1 MMWGIVTQVT
11 KGDAKLRDGR
21 LVMEFKEGKF
31 IDRSPYENELKLILI
46 SGCLVVETGL
56 ELMDDAPCRV
66 AFREYL
72 NDTCKGVY
80 PRGWDGP

>member
-1 MMWGIVTQVT
+1 
-11 KGDAKLRDGR
+11 
-21 LVMEFKEGKF
+21 MEFKEGKF
-31 IDRSPYENELKLILI
+31 IDLSPYDSELIPI
-46 SGCLVVETGL
+46 SGCLVVETDL
-56 ELMDDAPCRV
+56 DLAEDAPCRV